1 MLFVLAYIHIVFSRS
16 PINCL
21 EHVRDRWP
29 REGVL
34 RVEVRHNS
42 SRAPVILQFCD
53 GGLGGLDLEPG
64 GLELEE
70 EELSVEMFTNSS
82 IKVSGFWAHTH
93 PVGGTSGSLPQAPL
107 TPGPLC
113 LQFELDIEPKVF
125 KPPGGADALNDSQD
139 FPFPETPAKG
149 VQPRQGGF
157 PGHAEGGAS

>member
-1 MLFVLAYIHIVFSRS
+1 MSLSPADSSPHPCQALFVLFVLAYIHIVFSRS

-53 GGLGGLDLEPG
+53 GGLGGLELEPG

-70 EELSVEMFTNSS
+70 EELTVEMFTNSS
-82 IKVSGFWAHTH
+82 IKVSRRV
-93 PVGGTSGSLPQAPL
+93 PGTQS
-107 TPGPLC
+107 
-113 LQFELDIEPKVF
+113 
-125 KPPGGADALNDSQD
+125 
-139 FPFPETPAKG
+139 
-149 VQPRQGGF
+149 
-157 PGHAEGGAS
+157 